1 MAGGKKDS
9 VSEILANPGKD
20 ARARLAPLIYDEL
33 RSMARV
39 QLARE
44 NPGHTLNTT
53 ALAHEAYLKL
63 AGASDVSRRGRS
75 YFFGAVA
82 RNMRQILI
90 DHARKRRRDKRGGDR
105 QRVTLDTMRNAA
117 AVVDDLVE
125 LDEALEK
132 LAAVA
137 PRQAQVVEYRYFG
150 GMSIEETAE
159 LVGVSPRTVKNDWAF
174 ARTWLYRSLKGPV
187 EP

>member
-1 MAGGKKDS
+1 MAGNEKDA

-20 ARARLAPLIYDEL
+20 AVARLAPLIYNEL
-33 RSMARV
+33 RNMARM

-44 NPGHTLNTT
+44 SPGHTLNTT
-53 ALAHEAYLKL
+53 ALAHEVYLKL

-105 QRVTLDTMRNAA
+105 QRVTRETGHDAGV
-117 AVVDDLVE
+117 VVDDLVE
-125 LDEALEK
+125 LDEALEN

-174 ARTWLYRSLKGPV
+174 ARSWLFRSLKGPS
-187 EP
+187 EK